1 MPLAPAARR
10 LETRCSWT
18 SSILYGRRSC
28 SFGRVMADQDPR
40 REPSDAQLDATIEGA
55 RTMVEANRDALT
67 SDQDPVRQRG
77 GGGGFQGA
85 GGTAQGGSNS
95 AAGTDHSTDPAAET
109 GGPRG
114 AGTSVSRTSGGPV
127 DQGGGPGGGGTGQ
140 IIQ

>member
-10 LETRCSWT
+10 LKTRCSWT

-40 REPSDAQLDATIEGA
+40 REPSDAQLDAAIEGA
-55 RTMVEANRDALT
+55 RTMVEANRHALT
-67 SDQDPVRQRG
+67 SDQDPVRQR

-95 AAGTDHSTDPAAET
+95 AAGTDHSTNPAAET

-114 AGTSVSRTSGGPV
+114 AGTSVSRTSGGRH
-127 DQGGGPGGGGTGQ
+127 DQGGESRRVVPDE
-140 IIQ
+140 IN